1 MDLSKIDKIDRLLM
15 KLMHSSKRMNRIIEG
30 ACGEAYEMGFNA
42 GIVEGAKINGKKY
55 ANKVKKALKNQYKA

>member
-1 MDLSKIDKIDRLLM
+1 MKPDKIDRLYMSLIRN
-15 KLMHSSKRMNRIIEG
+15 SKRMNRIIEN

-42 GIVEGAKINGKKY
+42 GMVEGAKINGKKY